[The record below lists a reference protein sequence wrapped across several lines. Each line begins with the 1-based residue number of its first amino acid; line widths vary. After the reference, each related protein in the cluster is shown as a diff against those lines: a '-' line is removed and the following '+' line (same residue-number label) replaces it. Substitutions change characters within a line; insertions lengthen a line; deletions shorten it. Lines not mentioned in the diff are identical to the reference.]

1 MGGAMEALLLGHYN
15 QAGHACLKVHLC
27 GVRHP
32 PPGVEYEVMIDT
44 GFSGF
49 IQIPLMHAIALR
61 LPLEGT
67 QTLQLANGEQISA
80 FTALVRTTLAER
92 QTVGVAVLSPSDTF
106 LVGMDFLRQ
115 FKRLLV
121 ISKDWIGLIDEDAI
135 PPPPGP

>member
-1 MGGAMEALLLGHYN
+1 MEALLPGHYD

-49 IQIPLMHAIALR
+49 IQIPIIHAIALR

-80 FTALVRTTLAER
+80 FTALVRTTLATRE
-92 QTVGVAVLSPSDTF
+92 TVGVAVLSPSDTF

-115 FKRLLV
+115 FERLLV
-121 ISKDWIGLIDEDAI
+121 ISKNWIGLIDEDAVT
-135 PPPPGP
+135 PPSDP